1 MNQSLSISGV
11 SPQAGQ
17 FAGATS
23 HPGGGSASIAG
34 RKIVD
39 RQPSEQ
45 NVLLDA
51 ASELTQAFAARMQQ
65 RGMKERTILTGG
77 ALAGLSKEVRLKTL
91 DNTRASK
98 ARASRSE
105 NGKEDAGE
113 RSAQGADELARA
125 ILKNPDRIRQLTE
138 ESDGD
143 ATAQFLLL
151 LEAADAIE
159 AGGEGSDAV
168 LAAVREVVEELFAER
183 GDRILA
189 DINTV
194 DAYSKLSPEQARQF
208 RTVYHDAAIG
218 AESLGGVLTH
228 LVGLVKESDSGA
240 SFVEVHRSMIAAL
253 GLDMAS
259 VRPST
264 DRTKLQSLISD
275 LYHLEVI
282 GTTLD
287 GCSGLAGE
295 IEQRHGVPRF
305 SSSQLATDLIGL
317 AGERWV
323 DADHFKRLADRYKT
337 MEPPA
342 AMVDFLTGARDLVKE
357 LPVKVFTAP
366 ESRQSLIDAAQDA
379 VDYSIDR
386 EEGIVT

>member
-1 MNQSLSISGV
+1 MSQS
-11 SPQAGQ
+11 GQ
-17 FAGATS
+17 FTGSAPLA
-23 HPGGGSASIAG
+23 GGGTTSLAG
-34 RKIVD
+34 RKVVD
-39 RQPSEQ
+39 RPTDEP
-45 NVLLDA
+45 NVLLGA

-65 RGMKERTILTGG
+65 RGVKERTILTGG
-77 ALAGLSKEVRLKTL
+77 ALAGLSREVRLKTL
-91 DNTRASK
+91 DNTRVGK

-105 NGKEDAGE
+105 NGKEGGVE
-113 RSAQGADELARA
+113 RGAQGADELARA

-143 ATAQFLLL
+143 STAQFLLL

-159 AGGEGSDAV
+159 ESGEQGQAV
-168 LAAVREVVEELFAER
+168 LSAVREVLEDLFAER

-194 DAYSKLSPEQARQF
+194 EAYSKLSPEQARQF

-218 AESLGGVLTH
+218 AESLGGVLSH
-228 LVGLVKESDSGA
+228 LVGLVDASGTGG
-240 SFVEVHRSMIAAL
+240 SFTAMHQSMIAAL
-253 GLDMAS
+253 GMDIAAT
-259 VRPST
+259 RPST
-264 DRTKLQSLISD
+264 DPVKLQALVSD

-282 GTTLD
+282 GTTLE
-287 GCSGLAGE
+287 GCGSLAGK

-305 SSSQLATDLIGL
+305 APHQLTTDLIGL

-323 DADHFKRLADRYKT
+323 DADHFKRLADRYKA

-342 AMVDFLTGARDLVKE
+342 AMVDFLTGTRDLVKE
-357 LPVKVFTAP
+357 LPVKIFATA
-366 ESRQSLIDAAQDA
+366 ENRQSLIDAAQDA

-386 EEGIVT
+386 EEGIVA